1 MKIVRKMPKFTDE
14 ELKKMYEQVY
24 KSHKIQE
31 NKKHKE
37 EIRKYKR
44 KGDYSYE

>member
-1 MKIVRKMPKFTDE
+1 MKSVRKMPKFTEE
-14 ELKKMYEQVY
+14 ELRKMYEQVY

-37 EIRKYKR
+37 EVRRNKR
-44 KGDYSYE
+44 KEMYNYE